1 MFSKHDVCHIST
13 GTEKSTTATLTSQLS
28 KVFRTNT
35 KVLKTKLAAP
45 EEPVYSETL
54 WNWEVTEFNKCKVQ
68 LGLMENW
75 PGIIKSRNRLGESVG
90 NKTFGTDNSLVSVCH
105 PLLVTMLSNNHV
117 SDTDPWTEM
126 KMLAWIST
134 GYTGSQ
140 FPTGL
145 QNFKSYCI

>member
-1 MFSKHDVCHIST
+1 MQSSSGFDGKLT
-13 GTEKSTTATLTSQLS
+13 GDHKI
-28 KVFRTNT
+28 
-35 KVLKTKLAAP
+35 P
-45 EEPVYSETL
+45 
-54 WNWEVTEFNKCKVQ
+54 
-68 LGLMENW
+68 
-75 PGIIKSRNRLGESVG
+75 INRLGESVG

-134 GYTGSQ
+134 DYTGSQ

>member
-1 MFSKHDVCHIST
+1 MQSSAGFDGKLT
-13 GTEKSTTATLTSQLS
+13 GDHKI
-28 KVFRTNT
+28 
-35 KVLKTKLAAP
+35 P
-45 EEPVYSETL
+45 
-54 WNWEVTEFNKCKVQ
+54 
-68 LGLMENW
+68 
-75 PGIIKSRNRLGESVG
+75 IHRLGESVG